1 MNGPPLR
8 HIYLHEYRDVKS
20 LYEGL
25 LSFIQFYNYERKH
38 QSLAY
43 LTPSQ
48 VYLERKSITKN
59 NTNSNN
65 SHTTFNQL

>member
-1 MNGPPLR
+1 MSIFTCMN
-8 HIYLHEYRDVKS
+8 IAMAKS

-48 VYLERKSITKN
+48 VYVERKSITKK
-59 NTNSNN
+59 
-65 SHTTFNQL
+65 